1 MSFLAPAVAL
11 RAHADNS
18 WLNIMALNTAI
29 TDREVIGFTNQPWLR
44 VYSGTGLYG
53 SYFRDWWAVCQRGG
67 LVVTKSWCRS
77 QRSIWALLLARRKRM
92 NRRWILQALCPKLA
106 LVKCYYSSRV
116 KWTEILILLF
126 FFSLVKL
133 SLSLSLTLSFKKHFL
148 WVYFVS
154 VLCFCVKLLP
164 SKIRYSVH
172 IYFFLL
178 FFHSQTNNISP
189 ESHRGRWWSMR
200 VQVCVCV
207 LARPGGRKSWGKSS
221 SRLRTNTLQVLSHA
235 FCACPNRSQG
245 GRSIWRLIIVSKSR
259 AAPTTCIFQAS

>member
-67 LVVTKSWCRS
+67 LVVTKSWCRRES

-133 SLSLSLTLSFKKHFL
+133 SLSLSLTLSFKKTFPL
-148 WVYFVS
+148 GLFC
-154 VLCFCVKLLP
+154 LCFVLLCEA
-164 SKIRYSVH
+164 
-172 IYFFLL
+172 
-178 FFHSQTNNISP
+178 SP
-189 ESHRGRWWSMR
+189 
-200 VQVCVCV
+200 
-207 LARPGGRKSWGKSS
+207 L
-221 SRLRTNTLQVLSHA
+221 
-235 FCACPNRSQG
+235 
-245 GRSIWRLIIVSKSR
+245 
-259 AAPTTCIFQAS
+259 